1 MGEFAAE
8 LPKARMPAFRLRSL
22 GDDRLGR
29 LAAAG
34 DERAFAVVYERYHQP
49 LYRYCR
55 SIVGNPED
63 AADALQN
70 TMAAA
75 LRGLSGET
83 REVRLKPWLFRIAHN
98 ECISMLRDR
107 RPHLAIDESLE
118 LIAPDGADATTRE
131 RLRQLVADLQE
142 LPTAQRSSLVM
153 RELSG
158 LGYDE
163 IAVALG
169 ATVAAARQSVF
180 EARSALHEFAE
191 GRAMEC
197 ESVRR
202 ALSDNDWRVLRGRKL
217 RAHLRVCGSCHDFR
231 DLIGTRRR
239 DLAMIAPPLPAAL
252 AAGLLHHVVGGGAA
266 AASGGAGAGGASL
279 GSLAASKAIAASTAM
294 KAAAIVACTAAVG
307 AGTVETVRQ
316 VEQSNSP
323 APATAAPPMHQS
335 QPAGGS
341 GHVTV
346 NSSSRGSTAATAN
359 SNRVAAKAHGSP
371 TTRRHG
377 SANSHSRSGHR
388 HPNRAGGNSGSAGEQ
403 TPKNSHTKPEHKTK
417 PTGKGNAPAAG
428 SKGEKAPKGPRA
440 ATPRSTPTTPTVT
453 IPELPEQ
460 AQGHG
465 VDKVLPHH

>member
-29 LAAAG
+29 LVAAG
-34 DERAFAVVYERYHQP
+34 DERAFAIVYERYYQP

-55 SIVGNPED
+55 SIVGDP
-63 AADALQN
+63 ADPAHAVQN

-75 LRGLSGET
+75 LRALTGET
-83 REVRLKPWLFRIAHN
+83 REIKLKAWLFRIAHN
-98 ECISMLRDR
+98 ECISLLRGR
-107 RPHLAIDESLE
+107 RPQVAIDESLE

-202 ALSDNDWRVLRGRKL
+202 ALSDNDGRVLRGRKL

-279 GSLAASKAIAASTAM
+279 GSLAPSKAIAASTAR
-294 KAAAIVACTAAVG
+294 KAAANVACTAAGG
-307 AGTVETVRQ
+307 AGREKANGGVAGEEARRNRGRPRGGGRGPGGDCARGGAVNFAGARHSGAADASVPARGRKRTRHR
-316 VEQSNSP
+316 EQLL
-323 APATAAPPMHQS
+323 ARLHCCDREQQS
-335 QPAGGS
+335 RCCEGA
-341 GHVTV
+341 
-346 NSSSRGSTAATAN
+346 
-359 SNRVAAKAHGSP
+359 RVADDQEARVG
-371 TTRRHG
+371 
-377 SANSHSRSGHR
+377 
-388 HPNRAGGNSGSAGEQ
+388 
-403 TPKNSHTKPEHKTK
+403 
-417 PTGKGNAPAAG
+417 
-428 SKGEKAPKGPRA
+428 
-440 ATPRSTPTTPTVT
+440 
-453 IPELPEQ
+453 
-460 AQGHG
+460 
-465 VDKVLPHH
+465 